1 MSSVIIIY
9 PCKLIYVVSSMK
21 RAILLQIDE
30 ITVKKSKILKD
41 FSLKATSEFNRLWTD
56 RDFCN
61 TFMDFHRKTFVES
74 KIRTGFNVQVYA
86 CLERAVWKSKGIS
99 KGITVKFNVPRN
111 CKTFTM
117 TMPFVELGIYPR
129 NRIAVPIVR
138 NRNFQ
143 RYSDLLKNGWS
154 CKTYG
159 LTSRLEIVAYLSKDE
174 VELPLKKNVLG
185 VDVNSKCFAVSVI
198 SPTSQVLHQD
208 YFGKDLWIRRKKI
221 FERKS
226 ILQSY
231 ADTGSSSAD
240 KALNRT
246 KRNEHNF
253 VKNRIGEV
261 VRDIT
266 EMALRYDAD
275 ISIENLKRF
284 SPKGKKFNRE
294 VMRIPFFTFRKN
306 LEQRCFDKGIKLDI
320 VDAWHTSKFCNHCG
334 AVGKGHDSRNY
345 ALFRCKKCGVVVN
358 SDRKASKNIAI
369 KSLLERKDI
378 TNHKTF
384 QISNRSGLVN
394 DHLLPCAVVE
404 PIVAVRHV
412 SSTYGKPTPFM
423 GG

>member
-1 MSSVIIIY
+1 MAV
-9 PCKLIYVVSSMK
+9 
-21 RAILLQIDE
+21 
-30 ITVKKSKILKD
+30 
-41 FSLKATSEFNRLWTD
+41 ATSEFNRLWD
-56 RDFCN
+56 ERDFCSK
-61 TFMDFHRKTFVES
+61 FMDFHRKVYLPC
-74 KIRTGFNVQVYA
+74 KNRTSFNSQVV
-86 CLERAVWKSKGIS
+86 CDIERSVWRSKGKS
-99 KGITVKFNVPRN
+99 NGITLKFNVPRN
-111 CKTFTM
+111 CKTFDK
-117 TMPFVELGIYPR
+117 TMPFVKFSLFSKNPLS
-129 NRIAVPIVR
+129 VPVKK

-143 RYSDLLKNGWS
+143 RYSDLLKSGWI

-159 LTSRLEIVAYLSKDE
+159 LTSKFEVVAYLSKDE

-198 SPTSQVLHQD
+198 SPTGKVLHQD

-231 ADTGSSSAD
+231 ADTGSSYAN
-240 KALNRT
+240 KALDRT